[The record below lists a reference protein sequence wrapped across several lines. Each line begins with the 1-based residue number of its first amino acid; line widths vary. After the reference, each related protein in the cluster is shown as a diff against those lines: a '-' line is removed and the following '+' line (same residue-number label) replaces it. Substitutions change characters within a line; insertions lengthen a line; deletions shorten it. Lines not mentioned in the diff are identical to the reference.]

1 VDKPFIIMLDLDGP
15 VCTHRARNGTGD
27 DFDPVAGGM
36 IAKVC
41 RDTGAR
47 IVIVSARR
55 RDDDLPDAL
64 SRLGLSDHLFDHP
77 DHWRTGHDPRGI
89 RGNEVDAWHD
99 ANPGHRY
106 ALVDDERGGYAP
118 HHIARLVHTDMHAGL
133 SLKDV
138 YRLKRLMG
146 HTVKDSTI
154 DDADAQAPRITLAQ
168 HARDALDALDQGD
181 DDRARALLA
190 IIADHPLSQ

>member
-1 VDKPFIIMLDLDGP
+1 MDKPFIIMLDLDGP
-15 VCTHRARNGTGD
+15 VCTHRANNGLRD
-27 DFDPVAGGM
+27 PFDPVAAGM
-36 IAKVC
+36 LVRLC

-55 RDDDLPDAL
+55 RDDDLPAAL
-64 SRLGLSDHLFDHP
+64 ARLGLADHLFDDP
-77 DHWRTGHDPRGI
+77 DHWRTGHDRDGI
-89 RGNEVDAWHD
+89 RGNEVDAWHA
-99 ANPGHRY
+99 ANPGHAY

-118 HHIARLVHTDMHAGL
+118 HHIARLVHTDMHTGL
-133 SLKDV
+133 SLRDL

-146 HTVKDSTI
+146 HDMTDRRI
-154 DDADAQAPRITLAQ
+154 DAAGAQAPRITLAQ

-190 IIADHPLSQ
+190 LIADHPLSQ